1 MMRLHVR
8 SHFTEFIILGIIV
21 LIGAAVRVWGLNF
34 GLPYAYHPDESRFVM
49 SGVQMLQ
56 TGDFN
61 PGWFYQPSLYTYVV
75 LGGQV
80 LFFLWGVTRGWF
92 TTTADVFKPDYFY
105 MGTLPQPEQ
114 YWLTRLLTVA
124 FALLTLFLVYRL
136 TRRLFE
142 RRAALIAV
150 ALLAISQLHVSS
162 SHFIT
167 TDVPL
172 TFFVVL
178 AVWFCW
184 DVYEQG
190 RGRDYILAGL
200 IIGLAC
206 STKYSAY
213 PIVLTLLAA
222 IGGRWWTRRDVSLWL
237 LFIAGLSTAAGFL
250 IGTPYALLDLPN
262 FLNGVAYE
270 VRHNVVLGHTG
281 YEGNTFGW
289 YLARLLGSSE
299 RWITLLSLGALIL
312 AAVRRQWRVWWLAVF
327 PIAYLLVMGRNL
339 VRFER
344 YLVPM
349 IPFLAML
356 SGYILSAAIE
366 WLQSRWPK
374 SIGGRVA
381 VSALVIGFV
390 LLVAGDPLINTAIY
404 DRRLSASDVRTLARE
419 WLLANVPRGQTITME
434 AYGPPL
440 TAAEYALTTV
450 RSLAEV
456 NEPTQLQSGQ
466 YVIASSAMYSR
477 YTPDSAE
484 GQAYARMLSGLE
496 RVAQLTGPF
505 VGEPDYT
512 IEVYRVP

>member
-1 MMRLHVR
+1 MTRFR
-8 SHFTEFIILGIIV
+8 FPNSIETIILIGIV
-21 LIGAAVRVWGLNF
+21 LIGAAVRVWGLGF
-34 GLPYAYHPDESRFVM
+34 GWPYAYHPDESRFVM
-49 SGVQMLQ
+49 SGVQMIQ
-56 TGDFN
+56 TGNFN

-75 LGGQV
+75 MGGQV
-80 LFFLWGVTRGWF
+80 LFFLLGVARGWF
-92 TTTADVFKPDYFY
+92 TTTSDVFKPDYFY
-105 MGTLPQPEQ
+105 LGVLPQPEQ

-142 RRAALIAV
+142 RKAALIAL

-167 TDVPL
+167 TDVPV
-172 TFFVVL
+172 TFFIVL

-184 DVYEQG
+184 DVFERG
-190 RGRDYILAGL
+190 RGRDYALAGL

-213 PIVLTLLAA
+213 PIVLVLLAS
-222 IGGRWWTRRDVSLWL
+222 IGGRWWMRRDVSFSML
-237 LFIAGLSTAAGFL
+237 LIAGLSAAAGFL
-250 IGTPYALLDLPN
+250 IGTPYALIDLPG

-289 YLARLLGSSE
+289 YMARLLGSSE
-299 RWITLLSLGALIL
+299 RWITLLSVAALIL

-327 PIAYLLVMGRNL
+327 PIAYLLMMSRNL

-349 IPFLAML
+349 LPFLAML
-356 SGYILSAAIE
+356 SGYVLAAVIE
-366 WLQSRWPK
+366 KVQARWPQT
-374 SIGGRVA
+374 IGRRVITSA
-381 VSALVIGFV
+381 VTIGAL
-390 LLVAGDPLINTAIY
+390 LLIVGEPLINTMLY
-404 DRRLSASDVRTLARE
+404 DGRLRADDVRTQARE
-419 WLLANVPRGQTITME
+419 WLLANVPRGQAITLE
-434 AYGPPL
+434 AYGPPI
-440 TAAEYALTTV
+440 TSDEYAITTV
-450 RSLAEV
+450 RSLSEV
-456 NEPTQLQSGQ
+456 GEPAKLQSGQ

-484 GQAYARMLSGLE
+484 GQAYARVLGGLE